1 MKQYRI
7 TTQDLNQS
15 ADDDCYLAPNDPI
28 HELRAL
34 AGLGGLGGEARL
46 HEYRAGLGS
55 NISVTG
61 DDNSVIVYQR
71 SMRNVANID
80 VTNAGGPVS
89 VNIQQLGSGYQDTG
103 LNSASVTSYCGDSN
117 GCTVNLTQY

>member
-15 ADDDCYLAPNDPI
+15 ADDDCYLAPDDPI
-28 HELRAL
+28 HELKAL

-46 HEYRAGLGS
+46 HEYRANQGS

-61 DDNSVIVYQR
+61 MEKASL
-71 SMRNVANID
+71 MKTHNIKPG
-80 VTNAGGPVS
+80 TPEWFKLWFSLPYMTGEKPVK
-89 VNIQQLGSGYQDTG
+89 
-103 LNSASVTSYCGDSN
+103 
-117 GCTVNLTQY
+117 